1 MKTFLQAHWKLILAV
16 IAAVIVIVVAGFIVW
31 GLYLRSHGYVWANWT
46 RFGVYTGS
54 LSKDDRGKTLWD
66 WMGLLLV
73 PILVGA
79 VAGLWSYYQQRNESM
94 RADIRA
100 TSEREIALDGQ
111 REEAMRSYFDKI
123 GQLLMEKDLLKTKD
137 VEKYTKKAV
146 VGWVRF

>member
-1 MKTFLQAHWKLILAV
+1 
-16 IAAVIVIVVAGFIVW
+16 
-31 GLYLRSHGYVWANWT
+31 
-46 RFGVYTGS
+46 
-54 LSKDDRGKTLWD
+54 
-66 WMGLLLV
+66 
-73 PILVGA
+73 
-79 VAGLWSYYQQRNESM
+79 M